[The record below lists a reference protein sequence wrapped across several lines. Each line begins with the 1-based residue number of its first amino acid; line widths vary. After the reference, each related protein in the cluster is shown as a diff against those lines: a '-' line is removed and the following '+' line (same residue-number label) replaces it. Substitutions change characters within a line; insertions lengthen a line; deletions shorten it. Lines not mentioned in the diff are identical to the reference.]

1 MALAAAVLFLAYGV
15 APAQSLKLMSL
26 SIPTSVQAGSWVTYQ
41 VDVVSKNRP
50 PRRFIQRLSVVSRE
64 GTAME
69 YGAWVELKT
78 TESGRTRFERGY
90 FARPE
95 GGGKGSDPTSEGGPR
110 LTLARYQRLMP
121 DGTLYEYPV
130 GQEGAPLLDEDVSA
144 MDLIDFA
151 GASVSDSL
159 FSDTLRVGRAAVAC
173 QVKQVRRYGKE
184 DWQGADSTYV
194 NRAVMTRTSWQSPG
208 VPVTGYA
215 RSMVEVSTER
225 VSTAG
230 DSVPESAPI
239 DSTAGLPDSVSQVP
253 PPSQDPSPKRGEF
266 FYRAELTL
274 LDIGHDAVPEIT
286 QVPEPA
292 PEDGTPRA
300 RRVIK

>member
-1 MALAAAVLFLAYGV
+1 
-15 APAQSLKLMSL
+15 MSL
-26 SIPTSVQAGSWVTYQ
+26 SIPTNVQAGSWVTYQ
-41 VDVVSKNRP
+41 VNVTSKNRP
-50 PRRFIQRLSVVSRE
+50 PRRFTQRLSVVSRE
-64 GTAME
+64 GTGME

-159 FSDTLRVGRAAVAC
+159 FSDTLRVRSAAVAC

-225 VSTAG
+225 VPTGAPVDSAG
-230 DSVPESAPI
+230 PDSLA
-239 DSTAGLPDSVSQVP
+239 ALPDSVSQVP
-253 PPSQDPSPKRGEF
+253 PSSQDPSQKRGEF

-274 LDIGHDAVPEIT
+274 VDIGHDAVPEVT

-292 PEDGTPRA
+292 PEDGAPRA
-300 RRVIK
+300 RRIIK